1 MLKQHYLPYLSLLL
15 MAVCAPS
22 ASASAGA
29 QDVHETMSML
39 RHAVSMQTVKG
50 KKEVPALARYFAA
63 RFEAAGFSKSDI
75 EIIPVGDTAALVVH
89 YRGTGHA
96 KPILLSGH
104 MDVVPANPAE
114 WIDGDPFKV
123 TEKNGYLYGRGV
135 DDMKESD
142 AVLIETL
149 IRLKREHF
157 VPDHDLILLLSGDE
171 ETAQATTRVLVKR
184 FHDAAFLLNADA
196 GGGILNAQGNPAV
209 FRLQTA
215 EKTYADFLL
224 TATSNG
230 GHSSEPD
237 PKVNTMYR
245 IARALDRIAAY
256 QFPVR
261 YNKTTLASLKA
272 TGEHGHGRLA
282 EAMVQFAGHPTD
294 SGAAAVIS
302 SDPATVGQI
311 RTTCIATMM
320 DAGVERNVLP
330 KRATANIN
338 CRIFPGVS
346 VASVRTALVTAIG
359 DPAVKVTV
367 RSPAPVES
375 PVSPMLPKVMDAVA
389 AAVHEQYPGLE
400 IVPVMSSGA
409 SDSMYFR
416 RAGVLCYGL
425 NFMFAKPG
433 GHHAHG
439 VNERIRAGDIPRAL
453 AFWHSLLTKL
463 AG

>member
-1 MLKQHYLPYLSLLL
+1 MLKQRCLPYLPILLL
-15 MAVCAPS
+15 AACAPS
-22 ASASAGA
+22 AFAKPGA
-29 QDVHETMSML
+29 EDVQDAMSML
-39 RHAVSMQTVKG
+39 RHAVSVQTVKG
-50 KKEVPALARYFAA
+50 KQQVPALAHYFAA
-63 RFEAAGFSKSDI
+63 RLEAAGFAKSDI
-75 EIIPVGDTAALVVH
+75 EIIPVGHTAALVVR
-89 YRGTGHA
+89 YRGSGSA

-104 MDVVPANPAE
+104 MDVVPANAAE
-114 WIDGDPFKV
+114 WTDGDPFKV
-123 TEKNGYLYGRGV
+123 TERDGHLYGRGV

-142 AVLIETL
+142 VVMIQTL

-157 VPDHDLILLLSGDE
+157 VPSHELILLLSGDE
-171 ETAQATTRVLVKR
+171 ETSQATTRVLVKR

-196 GGGILNAQGNPAV
+196 GGGVLDAQGNPEV
-209 FRLQTA
+209 FRLQTS

-245 IARALDRIAAY
+245 IARALDKIAAY
-256 QFPVR
+256 QFPVQ

-282 EAMVQFAGHPTD
+282 EAMVEFAADPTD
-294 SGAAAVIS
+294 SDAAAVIS

-311 RTTCIATMM
+311 RTTCIGTMM

-346 VASVRTALVTAIG
+346 VASVQAALVSAIG
-359 DPAVKVTV
+359 DSGVKVTI
-367 RSPAPVES
+367 REPAPVES
-375 PVSPMLPKVMDAVA
+375 PVSPLLPKVMDAVT

-439 VNERIRAGDIPRAL
+439 VNEQIRASDVPKAL
-453 AFWHSLLTKL
+453 DFWHSLLAKL
-463 AG
+463 AK